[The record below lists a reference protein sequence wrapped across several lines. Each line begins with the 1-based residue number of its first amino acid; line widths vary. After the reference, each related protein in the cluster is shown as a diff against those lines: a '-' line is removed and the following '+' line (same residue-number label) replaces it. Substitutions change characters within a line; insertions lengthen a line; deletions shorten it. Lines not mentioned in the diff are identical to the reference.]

1 MPANDTYFDLYTTL
15 DLKLNDIA
23 GTVSALE
30 IVTEEFDGIPTRDLE
45 TRRLRG
51 TISALTKSLTLQVK
65 EAQNV

>member
-1 MPANDTYFDLYTTL
+1 MPANTTYFDEYTAL
-15 DLKLNDIA
+15 ELKLNDIA

-51 TISALTKSLTLQVK
+51 TISALTKSLALQVK
-65 EAQNV
+65 EAQDV